1 MQASMPWVRCVLG
14 GALVNALV
22 APLGAAESIPSGV
35 DLWATA
41 AGRTHTSFESNPI
54 PAGFFCEGSKP
65 FTGRVA
71 FKGLPLTTGTP
82 GQLSDTDTV
91 IERLDDAD
99 FDAGGTATTRIQF
112 RALSLVSIA
121 PIRTGC
127 GAFHVYVSLGGP
139 QRVTTMKIYRTQD
152 AGGNFVAP
160 LAANTRVTFIPVKP
174 ARNNKIAQ
182 KLELAAD
189 FTFPGTPVPWRF
201 SAGARAKGRGPRIVD
216 TNGDLIPDTPLPITS
231 NFAAG
236 SSPDH
241 FMSKVDSYYSTCDP
255 CANVSCHTD
264 PSTGKQHCSVPI
276 WGPGC
281 GERTMCP

>member
-1 MQASMPWVRCVLG
+1 VRNRGILAVLVCSFLLG
-14 GALVNALV
+14 LS
-22 APLGAAESIPSGV
+22 PLAADSTIQRGI
-35 DLWATA
+35 DLFATLGDGKTFYDFA
-41 AGRTHTSFESNPI
+41 QSPI
-54 PAGFFCEGSKP
+54 PAGFFCKGSKP

-91 IERLDDAD
+91 IERLDDAV
-99 FDAGGTATTRIQF
+99 FDANGTATTRIQF

-121 PIRTGC
+121 PIKTGC
-127 GAFHVYVSLGGP
+127 GAFHVYVSLGGK

-160 LAANTRVTFIPVKP
+160 LAVNTRVTFIPVKP
-174 ARNNKIAQ
+174 ARNKAAQ

-189 FTFPGTPVPWRF
+189 FTFPDTPVPWRF
-201 SAGARAKGRGPRIVD
+201 SAGALAKGMGPVIVD
-216 TNGDLIPDTPLPITS
+216 TDGDLIPDTLLPRTS

-236 SSPDH
+236 SSPDR
-241 FMSKVDSYYSTCDP
+241 FMLKVDSYYSTCDP
-255 CANVSCHTD
+255 CAVESCHTD
-264 PSTGKQHCSVPI
+264 PSTGKQHCSIPM
-276 WGPGC
+276 WGTGC